1 MLSRLEPSAPIRAL
15 QSPLAWR
22 VVARTAQIS
31 TSLAFC
37 FWPLSMAASNVTR
50 APEPLGD
57 KKGWRRGGEMEDRQK
72 TLLLFFFFKE
82 VLKKLI
88 KANNH

>member
-1 MLSRLEPSAPIRAL
+1 
-15 QSPLAWR
+15 
-22 VVARTAQIS
+22 
-31 TSLAFC
+31 
-37 FWPLSMAASNVTR
+37 MAASNVTR